1 MKNKQGFLPNLLNKY
16 GIRKLSAGTAS
27 LLIGATLVF
36 GINGQVKAAETDNTF
51 SQNEDNKT
59 NDSKSSDEELVK
71 SEDDQISNTSAD
83 TTLESEFEQN
93 NNPSSIEESTN
104 RNDEDT
110 LSQRTSTETETDT
123 HVKSADNQTTNET
136 TNKND
141 DNATTNHTENTSDE
155 STYQSDD
162 LNTTQHD
169 NSNTNQDTQSTLNP
183 TSKESS
189 NKDEAT
195 SSTPK
200 ESTNIEKTSLSN
212 DTNHQT
218 TDEVNHSD
226 SNNMTNSTPNDIENE
241 LDTTQLTSHDES
253 PSPQS
258 DNFTG
263 FTNLMATPLNLRN
276 DNSRINLL
284 AATED
289 TKPKT
294 YTKPNNSEYSYL
306 LNDLGYDATTVKEN
320 SNLRHAG
327 ISQSQDNTGSV
338 IKLNL
343 TKWLSLQSNFVNGG
357 KVNLSFA
364 QSDFYTQIESIT
376 LSGVKMDTTNNG
388 QNWSAPINGSTVNSG
403 EIGSVTNHEILI
415 TLKNSQTL
423 SSLGY
428 SNNRPVYLTHT
439 WTTNDGAIAEE
450 SIQVASITPTLDSK
464 APNTTQKS
472 GFTAGRVINKIKYDS
487 SQKSIKSVHTFKPNE
502 NFLQTDYRAVL
513 YVKEQVNKELIPYI
527 DPNSVKLYVSDPD
540 GKPISQDRYV
550 NGSIDNDGL
559 FDSSKINEI
568 SIKNNNTSDQLSN
581 ARTSLDKNVFF
592 GTLGQSRS
600 YTISYKL
607 KDGYTLESVASKV
620 SARETFDS
628 WMEVDYL
635 DSYDSG
641 APNKRLFGSYAS
653 SYIDMIDRIAP
664 VAPKANNI
672 TTEDTSIK
680 GTAEADTNINL
691 TFSDG
696 RTLNG
701 KVDTNGNFSITI
713 PSDYVLTGKETIKIT
728 SIDKGDN
735 VSPAITISVIDKT
748 PPAVKAI
755 SNKTQEVNTA
765 FNPFIIEATDNSGD
779 KVMHDVRGLPAGVTF
794 NNSSN
799 MISGTPTDVGS
810 YTVTVI
816 SRDVKGNETETS
828 FKINVVDTTKPTV
841 ESVADQT
848 QEVNTE
854 IEPIKIEATDNS
866 GQAVTNK
873 VEGLPDGVTFD
884 EATNTISGTPNEV
897 GSYTVTVTTTDES
910 GNSETTTFTIDV
922 EDTTKPTVEDIA
934 DQTQEVNTEIT
945 PITIESEDNSGRAVM
960 NKVEG
965 LPDGVTFDETTNTIS
980 GTPNEV
986 GSYDIK
992 VTTTDESGNSE
1003 TTTFTINVEDTT
1015 KPTVEDIA
1023 DQTQEVNTEITPI
1036 TIESEDNSGQA
1047 VTNKVD
1053 GLPNG
1058 VTFDEATNTIS
1069 GTPNEVGS
1077 YDIKVTTT
1085 DESGNVTETTFTI
1098 DVEDTTKPTVES
1110 VADQTQE
1117 VNTEITPITIESE
1130 DNSDQAVTNKVE
1142 GLPDGVTFDETTNTI
1157 SGTPSEVGSYTVT
1170 VTTTDESGNSET
1182 TTFTINVED
1191 TTKPTVESVADQTQ
1205 EVNTEITPI
1214 TIESEDN
1221 SGQAVTN
1228 KVEGLPDGVTFDEA
1242 TNTISGTP
1250 SEVGRYDVTVT
1261 TTDESGNSETTTFS
1275 INVEDTT
1282 KPTVESV
1289 ADQTQEVNTEI
1300 TPITIESEDNSDQAV
1315 TNKVEGLPDGVT
1327 FDETTNTISGT
1338 PSEVGSYTVTV
1349 TTTDE
1354 SGNSETTTFTI
1365 NVEDTTKPTVE
1376 SVADQTQEV
1385 NTEITP
1391 ITIESEDNSGQAV
1404 TNKVEGLPDGVT
1416 FDEATNTISGTPSEV
1431 GRYDVTVT
1439 TTDESGNSE
1448 TTTFSINVEDTTKPT
1463 VEDIADQTQE
1473 VNTEIEPIKI
1483 EATDNSGQAV
1493 TNKVEGLPAGVTFDE
1508 ATNTISGT
1516 PNEVGSYTVTVTT
1529 TDESGN
1535 SETTTFTI
1543 DVKDTTKPTV
1553 ESVANQTQEVNTE
1566 IEPIK
1571 IEARDNSGQA
1581 VTNKVDGLPNGV
1593 TFDETTNTISGTPS
1607 EVGSYD
1613 IKVTTT
1619 DESGNATETTFTIDV
1634 EDTTKPTVESVADQ
1648 KQEVNTEIEPI
1659 KIEATDNSGQ
1669 AVTNKVDGLP
1679 AGVTFDEATNTI
1691 SGTPSEVGS
1700 YTVTVTTT
1708 DESGNATETTFTI
1721 DVEDTTKPTV
1731 EDIADQTQEVNTEIT
1746 PIKIEATDNSGQGV
1760 TNKVEGLPDGVTFD
1774 EAMNTISGTPSEVSS
1789 YDITVTTTD
1798 ESGNSETTTF
1808 TIDVKDT
1815 TKPTV
1820 ESVADQKQEV
1830 NTEIEPIKIEA
1841 TDNSGQAV
1849 TNKVDGL
1856 PAGVTFDEATN
1867 TISGTPSEVGSYTVT
1882 VTTTDE
1888 SGNAT
1893 ETTFTIDVED
1903 TTKPTVE
1910 SVADQ
1915 TQEVNTEITPITI
1928 ESEDN
1933 SGQAVTNKVE
1943 GLPDGVTFDEA
1954 TNTISGTPS
1963 EVGSYDITVT
1973 TTDESGNS
1981 ETTTFTIDVED
1992 TTKPTVESVVDQTQ
2006 EVNTEITPIKIEA
2019 TDNSGQT
2026 VMNKVEGLPDGVTFD
2041 EATNT
2046 ISGTPSEVGSYTV
2059 TVTTTDESGNATEIT
2074 FTINVEDTTKPT
2086 VEDIADQTQEVNTE
2100 ITPIKIEATDNSGQ
2114 GVTNKVDGLPDGV
2127 TFDEA
2132 TNTIS
2137 GTPNEVG
2144 SYTVTVT
2151 TTDESGNA
2159 TETTFTINVE
2169 DTTKPTVESVVDQTQ
2184 EVNTEITP
2192 INIEATDNSGQAVTN
2207 KVEGLPNG
2215 VTFDETTNTI
2225 SGTPNEVGSYGIT
2238 VTTTDESG
2246 NVTET
2251 TFTIDVEDTTKPT
2264 VESVADQT
2272 QEVNTEITP
2281 ITIES
2286 EDNSGQAVT
2295 NKVEGLPDG
2304 VTFDETTNTISGT
2317 PNEVGSYGITVTTT
2331 DESGNAT
2338 EITFT
2343 INVEDTTKPTVEDIA
2358 DQTQEVNTEI
2368 TPIKIEATDNSGQGV
2383 TNKVDGL
2390 PDGVTFD
2397 EATNTISGTPNEV
2410 GSYTVTVTTTD
2421 ESGNATET
2429 TFTIN
2434 VEDTTKPTVES
2445 VVDQTQEVNTEI
2457 TPINIEAT
2465 DNSGQAVTN
2474 KVEGLPN
2481 GVTFDETTNTIS
2493 GTPNEVGSYGI
2504 TVTTTDESGNVTET
2518 TFTIDVEDI
2527 TKPTVES
2534 VADQTQEINTEIE
2547 PIKIEATDN
2556 SGQVVTNKVDGLPDG
2571 VTFDEATNTISGT
2584 PNEVGSYGITVTT
2597 TDESGNVTETTFT
2610 IDVKDTTKP
2619 TVESIANQTQEVNT
2633 EITPITIESEDNSGQ
2648 AVTNK
2653 VEGLPDGVTFDEAT
2667 NTISGTPS
2675 EVGSYTVTVTTTDE
2689 SGNATETTFTINVE
2703 DTTKPTV
2710 ESVADQTQEVN
2721 TEIEPIKIEATDNS
2735 GQMVTNKV
2743 DGLPDGLTFDEAT
2756 NTISGTPNEV
2766 GSYGITV
2773 TTTDESGNVTETTF
2787 TIDVKDTTKP
2797 TVESVADQTQEVN
2810 TEIEP
2815 IKIEAKDNS
2824 GQAVTNKVEGLPDGV
2839 TFDEATNTI
2848 SGTPNEVGSYDIKVT
2863 TTDESGNETETT
2875 FTIDVEDTTK
2885 PTVESVADQTQE
2897 VNTEI
2902 TPITIESE
2910 DNSGQAIT
2918 NKVEGLPDGV
2928 TFDEATN
2935 TISGTPN
2942 EVGRYDITVTTT
2954 DESGNETETTF
2965 TINVEDTTKPTVE
2978 SIANQTQEVNTEI
2991 TPITIESE
2999 DNSGQAVTNKVDG
3012 LPDGVTFDEATNT
3025 ISGTPSEVGSYTV
3038 TVTTT
3043 DESGNETETTFTINV
3058 EDTTKPTVESVADQ
3072 TQEVNTEIEPI
3083 KIEATDNSGQA
3094 VTNKVDGLP
3103 DGLTF
3108 DEATNT
3114 ISGTPNEVGSYGITV
3129 TTTDESGNE
3138 TETTFTIDVKDTTKP
3153 TVESVADQTQEVNTE
3168 IEPIKIEAKD
3178 NSGQA
3183 VTNKVEG
3190 LPDGVTF
3197 DEATN
3202 TISGTPSEVGSYTV
3216 TVTTT
3221 DESGNSETTT
3231 FTIEV
3236 KDTTKPTVED
3246 IADQTQEVNTEI
3258 EPIKIEA
3265 KDNSGQAVTNKV
3277 DGLPAGVTFDE
3288 ATNTISGTPTEVGK
3302 YLITITTIDKD
3313 GNTATTTLTIN
3324 IIDTTAPEQ
3333 PTINKVT
3340 ENSTEVSGR
3349 GEPGTI
3355 VEVTFPDGNKVEG
3368 KVDSDGNYHIQVPSE
3383 TTLKG
3388 GQPLQVIAIDK
3399 AGNKSESTTTTV
3411 IDTTAPEQPTI
3422 NKVTENST
3430 EVSGRGEP
3438 GTIVEVTF
3446 PDGNKVEGKVDS
3458 DGNYHIQVPSETT
3471 LKGGQPLQV
3480 IAIDKAGNKS
3490 ESTTTTVIDTTAPE
3504 QPTINKVTENSTEVS
3519 GRGEPGTIVEVTFP
3533 DGNKVE
3539 GKVDSDGN
3547 YHIQIPSDEKF
3558 KVGQQ
3563 LIVKV
3568 VDEEG
3573 NVSEPSIATV
3583 HEEDKNSEKPGTV
3596 TDTVTKN
3603 NSKSLKH
3610 KASEQQSYHNKSE
3623 KIMSVNKPTKIVEKD
3638 MSTYDYSRYSKDI
3651 SNKNNKSATFEQQNV
3666 SDINNNQYS
3675 RNKVNQ
3681 PVKKSR
3687 TNEINKD
3694 LPQTGEENLNKSTLF
3709 GTLVASL
3716 GALLLFFKRRKKD
3729 EDGKE

>member
-36 GINGQVKAAETDNTF
+36 GINGQVKAAETDNIV
-51 SQNEDNKT
+51 SQNGDNKT
-59 NDSKSSDEELVK
+59 NDSESSDKELVK
-71 SEDDQISNTSAD
+71 SKDDKTSSTSTD
-83 TTLESEFEQN
+83 TNLESEFDQN
-93 NNPSSIEESTN
+93 NKPSSIEESTN

-110 LSQRTSTETETDT
+110 LNQRTSTETEKDT
-123 HVKSADNQTTNET
+123 HVKSADTQTTNET

-141 DNATTNHTENTSDE
+141 DNATTNHTESISDE

-162 LNTTQHD
+162 SKTTQHD

-195 SSTPK
+195 SPTPK
-200 ESTNIEKTSLSN
+200 ESTSIEKTNLLN
-212 DTNHQT
+212 DANHQT

-226 SNNMTNSTPNDIENE
+226 SDNMTNSTPNDTENE

-276 DNSRINLL
+276 DNPRINLL

-294 YTKPNNSEYSYL
+294 YIKPNNSEYSYL

-320 SNLRHAG
+320 SDLRHAG

-343 TKWLSLQSNFVNGG
+343 TKWLSLQSDFVNGG

-376 LSGVKMDTTNNG
+376 LRGVKMDTTNNG

-403 EIGSVTNHEILI
+403 LIGSVTNHEILI

-428 SNNRPVYLTHT
+428 SNNKPVYLTHT

-464 APNTTQKS
+464 APNTTQES

-513 YVKEQVNKELIPYI
+513 YIKEQVNKELIPYI

-540 GKPISQDRYV
+540 GNPISQDRYV

-568 SIKNNNTSDQLSN
+568 SIKNNNTSGQLNN
-581 ARTSLDKNVFF
+581 ARTSLDRNVFF
-592 GTLGQSRS
+592 GPLGQSRS

-607 KDGYTLESVASKV
+607 KDGYTLESIASKV

-641 APNKRLFGSYAS
+641 TPNKRLLGSYAS
-653 SYIDMIDRIAP
+653 SYIDMIDRIPP
-664 VAPKANNI
+664 VAPKANSI

-680 GTAEADTNINL
+680 GTAEVDTNINL
-691 TFSDG
+691 TFNDG

-701 KVDTNGNFSITI
+701 KVDSNGNFSIAI

-755 SNKTQEVNTA
+755 SNKTQKVNTEIE
-765 FNPFIIEATDNSGD
+765 PIKIEATDNSGQAVTN
-779 KVMHDVRGLPAGVTF
+779 KVEGLPAGMTF
-794 NNSSN
+794 DEATNT
-799 MISGTPTDVGS
+799 ISGTPSEVGS
-810 YTVTVI
+810 YDITVTTTDENGNSETTTFTI
-816 SRDVKGNETETS
+816 DVE
-828 FKINVVDTTKPTV
+828 DTTKPTV

-866 GQAVTNK
+866 GRAVTNK
-873 VEGLPDGVTFD
+873 VDGLPDGVTFD
-884 EATNTISGTPNEV
+884 EATNTISGTPSEV
-897 GSYTVTVTTTDES
+897 GSYDITVTTTDES
-910 GNSETTTFTIDV
+910 GNVTETIFTIDV
-922 EDTTKPTVEDIA
+922 EDTTKPTVESIA
-934 DQTQEVNTEIT
+934 GQTQEVNTEIE
-945 PITIESEDNSGRAVM
+945 PIKIEA
-960 NKVEG
+960 K
-965 LPDGVTFDETTNTIS
+965 
-980 GTPNEV
+980 
-986 GSYDIK
+986 
-992 VTTTDESGNSE
+992 
-1003 TTTFTINVEDTT
+1003 
-1015 KPTVEDIA
+1015 
-1023 DQTQEVNTEITPI
+1023 
-1036 TIESEDNSGQA
+1036 DNSGQT

-1053 GLPNG
+1053 GLPDG

-1069 GTPNEVGS
+1069 GTPSEVGS
-1077 YDIKVTTT
+1077 YTVTVTTM
-1085 DESGNVTETTFTI
+1085 DESGNATETTFTI

-1130 DNSDQAVTNKVE
+1130 DNSDQAVTNKVD
-1142 GLPDGVTFDETTNTI
+1142 GLPD
-1157 SGTPSEVGSYTVT
+1157 
-1170 VTTTDESGNSET
+1170 
-1182 TTFTINVED
+1182 
-1191 TTKPTVESVADQTQ
+1191 
-1205 EVNTEITPI
+1205 
-1214 TIESEDN
+1214 
-1221 SGQAVTN
+1221 
-1228 KVEGLPDGVTFDEA
+1228 
-1242 TNTISGTP
+1242 
-1250 SEVGRYDVTVT
+1250 
-1261 TTDESGNSETTTFS
+1261 
-1275 INVEDTT
+1275 
-1282 KPTVESV
+1282 
-1289 ADQTQEVNTEI
+1289 
-1300 TPITIESEDNSDQAV
+1300 
-1315 TNKVEGLPDGVT
+1315 
-1327 FDETTNTISGT
+1327 
-1338 PSEVGSYTVTV
+1338 
-1349 TTTDE
+1349 
-1354 SGNSETTTFTI
+1354 
-1365 NVEDTTKPTVE
+1365 
-1376 SVADQTQEV
+1376 
-1385 NTEITP
+1385 
-1391 ITIESEDNSGQAV
+1391 
-1404 TNKVEGLPDGVT
+1404 
-1416 FDEATNTISGTPSEV
+1416 
-1431 GRYDVTVT
+1431 
-1439 TTDESGNSE
+1439 
-1448 TTTFSINVEDTTKPT
+1448 
-1463 VEDIADQTQE
+1463 
-1473 VNTEIEPIKI
+1473 
-1483 EATDNSGQAV
+1483 
-1493 TNKVEGLPAGVTFDE
+1493 
-1508 ATNTISGT
+1508 
-1516 PNEVGSYTVTVTT
+1516 
-1529 TDESGN
+1529 
-1535 SETTTFTI
+1535 
-1543 DVKDTTKPTV
+1543 
-1553 ESVANQTQEVNTE
+1553 
-1566 IEPIK
+1566 
-1571 IEARDNSGQA
+1571 
-1581 VTNKVDGLPNGV
+1581 
-1593 TFDETTNTISGTPS
+1593 
-1607 EVGSYD
+1607 
-1613 IKVTTT
+1613 
-1619 DESGNATETTFTIDV
+1619 
-1634 EDTTKPTVESVADQ
+1634 
-1648 KQEVNTEIEPI
+1648 
-1659 KIEATDNSGQ
+1659 
-1669 AVTNKVDGLP
+1669 
-1679 AGVTFDEATNTI
+1679 GVTFDEATNTI

-1731 EDIADQTQEVNTEIT
+1731 KSVSDQTQEVNTEIT
-1746 PIKIEATDNSGQGV
+1746 PIKIEATDNSGQTV
-1760 TNKVEGLPDGVTFD
+1760 TNKVDGLPDGITFD
-1774 EAMNTISGTPSEVSS
+1774 EATNTISGTPSEVGS

-1798 ESGNSETTTF
+1798 ESGNATETTF
-1808 TIDVKDT
+1808 TINVEDT

-1820 ESVADQKQEV
+1820 EDIADQTQEV

-1841 TDNSGQAV
+1841 TDNGGQAV

-1856 PAGVTFDEATN
+1856 PDGVTFDEATN
-1867 TISGTPSEVGSYTVT
+1867 TISGTPSEVGSYDII

-1888 SGNAT
+1888 NGNSET
-1893 ETTFTIDVED
+1893 TTFTIDVED

-1910 SVADQ
+1910 DIADQ
-1915 TQEVNTEITPITI
+1915 TQEINTEIEPIKI
-1928 ESEDN
+1928 EARDN
-1933 SGQAVTNKVE
+1933 SGQAVTNKVD

-1973 TTDESGNS
+1973 TTDESGNAT
-1981 ETTTFTIDVED
+1981 ETTFTIDVED
-1992 TTKPTVESVVDQTQ
+1992 TTKPTVEDITDQTQ

-2019 TDNSGQT
+2019 RDNSGQT
-2026 VMNKVEGLPDGVTFD
+2026 VTNKVDGLPDGVTFD

-2059 TVTTTDESGNATEIT
+2059 TVTTTDESSNATETT
-2074 FTINVEDTTKPT
+2074 FTIDVEDTTKPT

-2114 GVTNKVDGLPDGV
+2114 AVTNKVDGLPDGV

-2137 GTPNEVG
+2137 GTPSEVG
-2144 SYTVTVT
+2144 SY
-2151 TTDESGNA
+2151 D
-2159 TETTFTINVE
+2159 
-2169 DTTKPTVESVVDQTQ
+2169 
-2184 EVNTEITP
+2184 
-2192 INIEATDNSGQAVTN
+2192 
-2207 KVEGLPNG
+2207 
-2215 VTFDETTNTI
+2215 
-2225 SGTPNEVGSYGIT
+2225 IT
-2238 VTTTDESG
+2238 VTTTDENG
-2246 NVTET
+2246 NSETT

-2264 VESVADQT
+2264 VE
-2272 QEVNTEITP
+2272 
-2281 ITIES
+2281 
-2286 EDNSGQAVT
+2286 
-2295 NKVEGLPDG
+2295 
-2304 VTFDETTNTISGT
+2304 
-2317 PNEVGSYGITVTTT
+2317 
-2331 DESGNAT
+2331 
-2338 EITFT
+2338 
-2343 INVEDTTKPTVEDIA
+2343 
-2358 DQTQEVNTEI
+2358 
-2368 TPIKIEATDNSGQGV
+2368 
-2383 TNKVDGL
+2383 
-2390 PDGVTFD
+2390 
-2397 EATNTISGTPNEV
+2397 
-2410 GSYTVTVTTTD
+2410 
-2421 ESGNATET
+2421 
-2429 TFTIN
+2429 
-2434 VEDTTKPTVES
+2434 
-2445 VVDQTQEVNTEI
+2445 
-2457 TPINIEAT
+2457 
-2465 DNSGQAVTN
+2465 
-2474 KVEGLPN
+2474 
-2481 GVTFDETTNTIS
+2481 
-2493 GTPNEVGSYGI
+2493 
-2504 TVTTTDESGNVTET
+2504 
-2518 TFTIDVEDI
+2518 DI
-2527 TKPTVES
+2527 T
-2534 VADQTQEINTEIE
+2534 DQTQEINTEMT
-2547 PIKIEATDN
+2547 PIKIEAT
-2556 SGQVVTNKVDGLPDG
+2556 
-2571 VTFDEATNTISGT
+2571 
-2584 PNEVGSYGITVTT
+2584 
-2597 TDESGNVTETTFT
+2597 
-2610 IDVKDTTKP
+2610 
-2619 TVESIANQTQEVNT
+2619 
-2633 EITPITIESEDNSGQ
+2633 DNSGQ

-2689 SGNATETTFTINVE
+2689 SGNATETTFTIDVE

-2710 ESVADQTQEVN
+2710 EDIANQTQEVN

-2735 GQMVTNKV
+2735 GQAVTNKV
-2743 DGLPDGLTFDEAT
+2743 D
-2756 NTISGTPNEV
+2756 
-2766 GSYGITV
+2766 
-2773 TTTDESGNVTETTF
+2773 
-2787 TIDVKDTTKP
+2787 
-2797 TVESVADQTQEVN
+2797 
-2810 TEIEP
+2810 
-2815 IKIEAKDNS
+2815 
-2824 GQAVTNKVEGLPDGV
+2824 GLPDGV

-2848 SGTPNEVGSYDIKVT
+2848 SGTPSEVGSYDITVT
-2863 TTDESGNETETT
+2863 TTDKNGNSETTT

-2910 DNSGQAIT
+2910 DNSGQTVT
-2918 NKVEGLPDGV
+2918 NKVDGLPDGV

-2935 TISGTPN
+2935 TISGTPSK
-2942 EVGRYDITVTTT
+2942 VGSYDITVTTT
-2954 DESGNETETTF
+2954 DENGNSETTTF
-2965 TINVEDTTKPTVE
+2965 TIDVEDTTKPTVE
-2978 SIANQTQEVNTEI
+2978 SVADQTQEVNTEI
-2991 TPITIESE
+2991 NPIKIEAT
-2999 DNSGQAVTNKVDG
+2999 DNSGQAVTNKVEG
-3012 LPDGVTFDEATNT
+3012 LPAGITFDEATNT

-3043 DESGNETETTFTINV
+3043 DENGNATETTFTIDV
-3058 EDTTKPTVESVADQ
+3058 EDTTKPTVEDITDQ
-3072 TQEVNTEIEPI
+3072 TQEINTEINPI
-3083 KIEATDNSGQA
+3083 KIETTDNSGQ
-3094 VTNKVDGLP
+3094 T
-3103 DGLTF
+3103 
-3108 DEATNT
+3108 
-3114 ISGTPNEVGSYGITV
+3114 
-3129 TTTDESGNE
+3129 
-3138 TETTFTIDVKDTTKP
+3138 
-3153 TVESVADQTQEVNTE
+3153 
-3168 IEPIKIEAKD
+3168 
-3178 NSGQA
+3178 

-3221 DESGNSETTT
+3221 DENGNATETT
-3231 FTIEV
+3231 FTIDVE
-3236 KDTTKPTVED
+3236 DTTKPTVED
-3246 IADQTQEVNTEI
+3246 ITDQTQEINTEMT
-3258 EPIKIEA
+3258 PIKIEA
-3265 KDNSGQAVTNKV
+3265 TDNSGQAVTNKV
-3277 DGLPAGVTFDE
+3277 EGLPDGVTFDE
-3288 ATNTISGTPTEVGK
+3288 ATNTISGTPSEVGK

-3324 IIDTTAPEQ
+3324 VIDTTTPEQ

-3340 ENSTEVSGR
+3340 ENSTEVNGR
-3349 GEPGTI
+3349 GEPGTV

-3368 KVDSDGNYHIQVPSE
+3368 KVDSDGNYHIQIPSE

-3399 AGNKSESTTTTV
+3399 AGNKSEATTTNV

-3438 GTIVEVTF
+3438 GTV
-3446 PDGNKVEGKVDS
+3446 
-3458 DGNYHIQVPSETT
+3458 
-3471 LKGGQPLQV
+3471 
-3480 IAIDKAGNKS
+3480 
-3490 ESTTTTVIDTTAPE
+3490 
-3504 QPTINKVTENSTEVS
+3504 
-3519 GRGEPGTIVEVTFP
+3519 VEVTFP

-3547 YHIQIPSDEKF
+3547 YHIQIPSDERF

-3573 NVSEPSIATV
+3573 NVSEPSITMV
-3583 HEEDKNSEKPGTV
+3583 QKEDKNSEKLSTV
-3596 TDTVTKN
+3596 TGTVTKN

-3623 KIMSVNKPTKIVEKD
+3623 KIKNVNKPTKIVEKD

-3687 TNEINKD
+3687 KNEINKD
-3694 LPQTGEENLNKSTLF
+3694 LPQTGEENFNKSTLF

-3729 EDGKE
+3729 ENDEKE

>member
-141 DNATTNHTENTSDE
+141 DNATTNHTESTSDE

-320 SNLRHAG
+320 SDLRHAG
-327 ISQSQDNTGSV
+327 ISQLQDNTGSV

-343 TKWLSLQSNFVNGG
+343 TKWLSLQSDFVNGG

-403 EIGSVTNHEILI
+403 LIGSVTNHEILI

-428 SNNRPVYLTHT
+428 SNNKPVYLTHT

-464 APNTTQKS
+464 APNTTQTS

-487 SQKSIKSVHTFKPNE
+487 PQKSIKSVHTFKPNE

-513 YVKEQVNKELIPYI
+513 YIKEQVNKELIPYI

-540 GKPISQDRYV
+540 GNPISQDRYV

-568 SIKNNNTSDQLSN
+568 SIKNNNTSGQLSN
-581 ARTSLDKNVFF
+581 ARTNLDKNVFF
-592 GTLGQSRS
+592 GPLGQSRS

-607 KDGYTLESVASKV
+607 KDGYTLESIASKV

-641 APNKRLFGSYAS
+641 APNKRLLGSYAS
-653 SYIDMIDRIAP
+653 SYIDMIDRIPP

-799 MISGTPTDVGS
+799 MISGTPTNVGT

-816 SRDVKGNETETS
+816 SRDVKGNETKTS

-854 IEPIKIEATDNS
+854 IT
-866 GQAVTNK
+866 
-873 VEGLPDGVTFD
+873 
-884 EATNTISGTPNEV
+884 
-897 GSYTVTVTTTDES
+897 
-910 GNSETTTFTIDV
+910 
-922 EDTTKPTVEDIA
+922 
-934 DQTQEVNTEIT
+934 
-945 PITIESEDNSGRAVM
+945 
-960 NKVEG
+960 
-965 LPDGVTFDETTNTIS
+965 
-980 GTPNEV
+980 
-986 GSYDIK
+986 
-992 VTTTDESGNSE
+992 
-1003 TTTFTINVEDTT
+1003 
-1015 KPTVEDIA
+1015 
-1023 DQTQEVNTEITPI
+1023 
-1036 TIESEDNSGQA
+1036 
-1047 VTNKVD
+1047 
-1053 GLPNG
+1053 
-1058 VTFDEATNTIS
+1058 
-1069 GTPNEVGS
+1069 
-1077 YDIKVTTT
+1077 
-1085 DESGNVTETTFTI
+1085 
-1098 DVEDTTKPTVES
+1098 
-1110 VADQTQE
+1110 
-1117 VNTEITPITIESE
+1117 
-1130 DNSDQAVTNKVE
+1130 
-1142 GLPDGVTFDETTNTI
+1142 
-1157 SGTPSEVGSYTVT
+1157 
-1170 VTTTDESGNSET
+1170 
-1182 TTFTINVED
+1182 
-1191 TTKPTVESVADQTQ
+1191 
-1205 EVNTEITPI
+1205 
-1214 TIESEDN
+1214 
-1221 SGQAVTN
+1221 
-1228 KVEGLPDGVTFDEA
+1228 
-1242 TNTISGTP
+1242 
-1250 SEVGRYDVTVT
+1250 
-1261 TTDESGNSETTTFS
+1261 
-1275 INVEDTT
+1275 
-1282 KPTVESV
+1282 
-1289 ADQTQEVNTEI
+1289 
-1300 TPITIESEDNSDQAV
+1300 
-1315 TNKVEGLPDGVT
+1315 
-1327 FDETTNTISGT
+1327 
-1338 PSEVGSYTVTV
+1338 
-1349 TTTDE
+1349 
-1354 SGNSETTTFTI
+1354 
-1365 NVEDTTKPTVE
+1365 
-1376 SVADQTQEV
+1376 
-1385 NTEITP
+1385 
-1391 ITIESEDNSGQAV
+1391 
-1404 TNKVEGLPDGVT
+1404 
-1416 FDEATNTISGTPSEV
+1416 
-1431 GRYDVTVT
+1431 
-1439 TTDESGNSE
+1439 
-1448 TTTFSINVEDTTKPT
+1448 
-1463 VEDIADQTQE
+1463 
-1473 VNTEIEPIKI
+1473 
-1483 EATDNSGQAV
+1483 
-1493 TNKVEGLPAGVTFDE
+1493 
-1508 ATNTISGT
+1508 
-1516 PNEVGSYTVTVTT
+1516 
-1529 TDESGN
+1529 
-1535 SETTTFTI
+1535 
-1543 DVKDTTKPTV
+1543 
-1553 ESVANQTQEVNTE
+1553 
-1566 IEPIK
+1566 
-1571 IEARDNSGQA
+1571 
-1581 VTNKVDGLPNGV
+1581 
-1593 TFDETTNTISGTPS
+1593 
-1607 EVGSYD
+1607 
-1613 IKVTTT
+1613 
-1619 DESGNATETTFTIDV
+1619 
-1634 EDTTKPTVESVADQ
+1634 
-1648 KQEVNTEIEPI
+1648 PI

-1679 AGVTFDEATNTI
+1679 A
-1691 SGTPSEVGS
+1691 
-1700 YTVTVTTT
+1700 
-1708 DESGNATETTFTI
+1708 
-1721 DVEDTTKPTV
+1721 
-1731 EDIADQTQEVNTEIT
+1731 
-1746 PIKIEATDNSGQGV
+1746 
-1760 TNKVEGLPDGVTFD
+1760 
-1774 EAMNTISGTPSEVSS
+1774 
-1789 YDITVTTTD
+1789 
-1798 ESGNSETTTF
+1798 
-1808 TIDVKDT
+1808 
-1815 TKPTV
+1815 
-1820 ESVADQKQEV
+1820 
-1830 NTEIEPIKIEA
+1830 
-1841 TDNSGQAV
+1841 
-1849 TNKVDGL
+1849 
-1856 PAGVTFDEATN
+1856 
-1867 TISGTPSEVGSYTVT
+1867 
-1882 VTTTDE
+1882 
-1888 SGNAT
+1888 
-1893 ETTFTIDVED
+1893 
-1903 TTKPTVE
+1903 
-1910 SVADQ
+1910 
-1915 TQEVNTEITPITI
+1915 
-1928 ESEDN
+1928 
-1933 SGQAVTNKVE
+1933 
-1943 GLPDGVTFDEA
+1943 
-1954 TNTISGTPS
+1954 
-1963 EVGSYDITVT
+1963 
-1973 TTDESGNS
+1973 
-1981 ETTTFTIDVED
+1981 
-1992 TTKPTVESVVDQTQ
+1992 
-2006 EVNTEITPIKIEA
+2006 
-2019 TDNSGQT
+2019 
-2026 VMNKVEGLPDGVTFD
+2026 
-2041 EATNT
+2041 
-2046 ISGTPSEVGSYTV
+2046 
-2059 TVTTTDESGNATEIT
+2059 
-2074 FTINVEDTTKPT
+2074 
-2086 VEDIADQTQEVNTE
+2086 
-2100 ITPIKIEATDNSGQ
+2100 
-2114 GVTNKVDGLPDGV
+2114 
-2127 TFDEA
+2127 
-2132 TNTIS
+2132 
-2137 GTPNEVG
+2137 
-2144 SYTVTVT
+2144 
-2151 TTDESGNA
+2151 
-2159 TETTFTINVE
+2159 
-2169 DTTKPTVESVVDQTQ
+2169 
-2184 EVNTEITP
+2184 
-2192 INIEATDNSGQAVTN
+2192 
-2207 KVEGLPNG
+2207 
-2215 VTFDETTNTI
+2215 
-2225 SGTPNEVGSYGIT
+2225 
-2238 VTTTDESG
+2238 
-2246 NVTET
+2246 
-2251 TFTIDVEDTTKPT
+2251 
-2264 VESVADQT
+2264 
-2272 QEVNTEITP
+2272 
-2281 ITIES
+2281 
-2286 EDNSGQAVT
+2286 
-2295 NKVEGLPDG
+2295 
-2304 VTFDETTNTISGT
+2304 
-2317 PNEVGSYGITVTTT
+2317 
-2331 DESGNAT
+2331 
-2338 EITFT
+2338 
-2343 INVEDTTKPTVEDIA
+2343 
-2358 DQTQEVNTEI
+2358 
-2368 TPIKIEATDNSGQGV
+2368 
-2383 TNKVDGL
+2383 
-2390 PDGVTFD
+2390 
-2397 EATNTISGTPNEV
+2397 
-2410 GSYTVTVTTTD
+2410 
-2421 ESGNATET
+2421 
-2429 TFTIN
+2429 
-2434 VEDTTKPTVES
+2434 
-2445 VVDQTQEVNTEI
+2445 
-2457 TPINIEAT
+2457 
-2465 DNSGQAVTN
+2465 
-2474 KVEGLPN
+2474 
-2481 GVTFDETTNTIS
+2481 
-2493 GTPNEVGSYGI
+2493 
-2504 TVTTTDESGNVTET
+2504 
-2518 TFTIDVEDI
+2518 
-2527 TKPTVES
+2527 
-2534 VADQTQEINTEIE
+2534 
-2547 PIKIEATDN
+2547 
-2556 SGQVVTNKVDGLPDG
+2556 
-2571 VTFDEATNTISGT
+2571 
-2584 PNEVGSYGITVTT
+2584 
-2597 TDESGNVTETTFT
+2597 
-2610 IDVKDTTKP
+2610 
-2619 TVESIANQTQEVNT
+2619 
-2633 EITPITIESEDNSGQ
+2633 
-2648 AVTNK
+2648 
-2653 VEGLPDGVTFDEAT
+2653 GVTFDEAT

-2721 TEIEPIKIEATDNS
+2721 TEITPIKIEARDNSGQAVTNKVEGLPDGVTFDETTNTISGTPSEVGSYTVTVTTTDESGNSETTTFTIDVKDTTKPTVEDIVDQTQEVNTEITPITIESEDNSGQAVTNKVEGLPDGVTFDETTNTISGTPSEVGSYTVTVTTTDESGNSETTTFTIDVEDTTKPTVESVADQKQEVNTEIEPIKIEATDNS
-2735 GQMVTNKV
+2735 GQGVTNKVDGLPAGVTFDEATNTISGTPSEVGSYDIKVTTTDESGNSETTTFTIDVEDTTKPTVEDIADQTQEVNTEITPIKIEATDNSGQTVTNKV
-2743 DGLPDGLTFDEAT
+2743 DGLPDGVTFDEATNTISGTPSEVGSYTVTVTTTDESGNSETTTFTIDVKDTTKPTVESVADQTQEVNTEITPINIEATDNSGQAVTNKVDGLPDGVTFDEATNTISGTPSEVGSYTVTVTTTDESGNSETTTFTIDVKDTTKPTVESIADQTQEVNTEITPITIESEDNSGQAVTNKVDGLPAGVTFDEATNTISGTPNEVGSYTVTVTTIDESGNATETTFTINVEDTTKPTVEDIADQTQEVNTEITPITIESEDNSGQAVTNKVDGLPAGVTFDEATNTISGTPSEVGSYDVTVTTTDESGNSETTIFTIDVKDTTKPTVESVADQTQEVNTEIEPIKIEARDNSGQAVTNKVDGLPAGVTFDEATNTISGTPNEVGSYDIKVTTTDESGNSETTIFTIDVKDTTKPMVESVADQTQEVNTEIESIKIEARDNSGQAVTNKVDGLPAGVTFDEATNTISGTPNEVGSYDIKVTTTDESGNATETMFTINVEDTTKPTVEDIADQTQEVNTEIDPIKIEATDNSGQAITNKVDGLPDGVTFDEATNTISGTPNEVGRYDIKVTTTDESGNATETTFTINVEDTTKPTVESIADQKQEVNTEIEPIKIEARDNSGQAVTNKVDGLPAGVTFDEATNTISGTPNEVGSYTVTVTTTDESGNATETTFTINVEDTTKPTVESVADQTQEVNTEIEPIKIEATDNSGQAVTNKVDGLPDGVTFDEAT

-2848 SGTPNEVGSYDIKVT
+2848 SGTPSEVGSYTVTVT
-2863 TTDESGNETETT
+2863 TTDESGNATETTFTINVEDTTKPTVEDIVDQKQEVNPEIDPIKIEAKDNSGQAVMNKVEGLPNGVTFDETTNTISGTPSEVGSYDITVTTTDESGNSETTTFTIYVEDTTKPTVEDIVDQKQEVNSEIDPIKIEAKDNSGQAVMNKVEGLPNGVTFDETTNTISGTPSEVGSYDITVTTTDESGNSETTTFTIDVEDTTKPTVESVADQKQEVNTEIEPIKIEATDNSGQAVTNKVEGLPDGVTFDETTNTISGTPSETGSYTVTVTTTDESGNATETT

-2902 TPITIESE
+2902 TPITIES
-2910 DNSGQAIT
+2910 G
-2918 NKVEGLPDGV
+2918 
-2928 TFDEATN
+2928 
-2935 TISGTPN
+2935 
-2942 EVGRYDITVTTT
+2942 
-2954 DESGNETETTF
+2954 
-2965 TINVEDTTKPTVE
+2965 
-2978 SIANQTQEVNTEI
+2978 
-2991 TPITIESE
+2991 
-2999 DNSGQAVTNKVDG
+2999 
-3012 LPDGVTFDEATNT
+3012 
-3025 ISGTPSEVGSYTV
+3025 
-3038 TVTTT
+3038 
-3043 DESGNETETTFTINV
+3043 
-3058 EDTTKPTVESVADQ
+3058 
-3072 TQEVNTEIEPI
+3072 
-3083 KIEATDNSGQA
+3083 
-3094 VTNKVDGLP
+3094 
-3103 DGLTF
+3103 
-3108 DEATNT
+3108 
-3114 ISGTPNEVGSYGITV
+3114 
-3129 TTTDESGNE
+3129 
-3138 TETTFTIDVKDTTKP
+3138 
-3153 TVESVADQTQEVNTE
+3153 
-3168 IEPIKIEAKD
+3168 D

-3277 DGLPAGVTFDE
+3277 EGLPAGVTFDE

-3399 AGNKSESTTTTV
+3399 AGNKSETTTTTVIDTTAPEQPTINKVTENSTEVSGRGEPGTIVEVTFPDGNKVEGKVDSDGNYHIQVPSETTLKGGQPLQVIAIDKAGNKSETTTTTV

>member
-141 DNATTNHTENTSDE
+141 DNATTNHTESTSDE

-607 KDGYTLESVASKV
+607 KDGYTLESIASKV

-799 MISGTPTDVGS
+799 MISGTPTDVGL

-866 GQAVTNK
+866 GQTVMNK

-884 EATNTISGTPNEV
+884 EATNTISGTPSEV

-910 GNSETTTFTIDV
+910 GNATETTFTINVEDTTKPTVESVADQTQEVNTEITPIKIEARDNSGQAVTNKVDGLPNGVTFDEATNTISGTPSEVGSYTVTVTTIDESGNATETTFTINV

-945 PITIESEDNSGRAVM
+945 PITIESEDNSGQVVTNKVEGLPDGVTFDEATNTISGTPSEVGRYDITVTTTDESGNATETTFTIDVEDTTKPTVESVADQTQEVNTEIEPIKIEATDNSGQAVTNKVDGLPAGVTFDETTNTISGTPSEVGSYDITVTTTDESGNSETTTFTIDVKDTTKPTVESVADQTQEVNTEIEPIKIESEDNSGRAVM

-965 LPDGVTFDETTNTIS
+965 LPDGVTFDEATNTIS
-980 GTPNEV
+980 GTPSEV

-992 VTTTDESGNSE
+992 VTTTDESGNVTE
-1003 TTTFTINVEDTT
+1003 TTFTIDVEDTTKPTVEDIADQTQEVNTEITPIKIEARDNSGQAVTNKVDGLPAGVTFDEATNTISGTPSEVGSYDVTVTTTDESGNATEITFTINVEDTT

-1047 VTNKVD
+1047 VTNKV
-1053 GLPNG
+1053 
-1058 VTFDEATNTIS
+1058 
-1069 GTPNEVGS
+1069 
-1077 YDIKVTTT
+1077 
-1085 DESGNVTETTFTI
+1085 
-1098 DVEDTTKPTVES
+1098 
-1110 VADQTQE
+1110 
-1117 VNTEITPITIESE
+1117 
-1130 DNSDQAVTNKVE
+1130 E

-1157 SGTPSEVGSYTVT
+1157 SGTPNEVGSYTVTVTTTDESGNATETTFTIDVEDTTKPTVESIADQTQEINTEIEPIKIEATDNSGQAVTNKVDGLPAGVTFDETTNTISGTPSKVGSYDIT

-1205 EVNTEITPI
+1205 EVNTEIEPI
-1214 TIESEDN
+1214 KIEAKDN

-1228 KVEGLPDGVTFDEA
+1228 KVDGLPAGVTYDE
-1242 TNTISGTP
+1242 
-1250 SEVGRYDVTVT
+1250 V
-1261 TTDESGNSETTTFS
+1261 
-1275 INVEDTT
+1275 
-1282 KPTVESV
+1282 
-1289 ADQTQEVNTEI
+1289 
-1300 TPITIESEDNSDQAV
+1300 
-1315 TNKVEGLPDGVT
+1315 
-1327 FDETTNTISGT
+1327 TNTISGT

-1354 SGNSETTTFTI
+1354 SGNATETTFTI
-1365 NVEDTTKPTVE
+1365 
-1376 SVADQTQEV
+1376 
-1385 NTEITP
+1385 
-1391 ITIESEDNSGQAV
+1391 
-1404 TNKVEGLPDGVT
+1404 
-1416 FDEATNTISGTPSEV
+1416 
-1431 GRYDVTVT
+1431 DVK
-1439 TTDESGNSE
+1439 
-1448 TTTFSINVEDTTKPT
+1448 DTTKPT
-1463 VEDIADQTQE
+1463 VEDIADQKQE

-1493 TNKVEGLPAGVTFDE
+1493 TNKVEGLPDGVTFDE
-1508 ATNTISGT
+1508 TTNTISGT
-1516 PNEVGSYTVTVTT
+1516 PSETGSYTVTVTT

-1543 DVKDTTKPTV
+1543 DVEDTTKPTV
-1553 ESVANQTQEVNTE
+1553 ESVADQTQEVNTE
-1566 IEPIK
+1566 ITPIK
-1571 IEARDNSGQA
+1571 IEARDNSGQT

-1619 DESGNATETTFTIDV
+1619 DESGNETETTFTIDV
-1634 EDTTKPTVESVADQ
+1634 EDTTKPTV
-1648 KQEVNTEIEPI
+1648 K
-1659 KIEATDNSGQ
+1659 
-1669 AVTNKVDGLP
+1669 
-1679 AGVTFDEATNTI
+1679 
-1691 SGTPSEVGS
+1691 
-1700 YTVTVTTT
+1700 
-1708 DESGNATETTFTI
+1708 
-1721 DVEDTTKPTV
+1721 
-1731 EDIADQTQEVNTEIT
+1731 DIADQT
-1746 PIKIEATDNSGQGV
+1746 
-1760 TNKVEGLPDGVTFD
+1760 
-1774 EAMNTISGTPSEVSS
+1774 
-1789 YDITVTTTD
+1789 
-1798 ESGNSETTTF
+1798 
-1808 TIDVKDT
+1808 
-1815 TKPTV
+1815 
-1820 ESVADQKQEV
+1820 QEV

-1933 SGQAVTNKVE
+1933 SGQAVTNKVD

-1954 TNTISGTPS
+1954 ANTISGTPS
-1963 EVGSYDITVT
+1963 EVGSYDIKVT
-1973 TTDESGNS
+1973 TTDESGNAT
-1981 ETTTFTIDVED
+1981 ETTFTIDVED
-1992 TTKPTVESVVDQTQ
+1992 TSKPTVESVANQTQ

-2026 VMNKVEGLPDGVTFD
+2026 VTNKVEGLPDGVTFD
-2041 EATNT
+2041 ETTNT

-2059 TVTTTDESGNATEIT
+2059 TVTTTDESGNSETTT
-2074 FTINVEDTTKPT
+2074 FTIDVKDTTKPT
-2086 VEDIADQTQEVNTE
+2086 VEDIV
-2100 ITPIKIEATDNSGQ
+2100 
-2114 GVTNKVDGLPDGV
+2114 
-2127 TFDEA
+2127 
-2132 TNTIS
+2132 
-2137 GTPNEVG
+2137 
-2144 SYTVTVT
+2144 
-2151 TTDESGNA
+2151 
-2159 TETTFTINVE
+2159 
-2169 DTTKPTVESVVDQTQ
+2169 
-2184 EVNTEITP
+2184 
-2192 INIEATDNSGQAVTN
+2192 
-2207 KVEGLPNG
+2207 
-2215 VTFDETTNTI
+2215 
-2225 SGTPNEVGSYGIT
+2225 
-2238 VTTTDESG
+2238 
-2246 NVTET
+2246 
-2251 TFTIDVEDTTKPT
+2251 
-2264 VESVADQT
+2264 DQT

-2317 PNEVGSYGITVTTT
+2317 PSEVGSYTVTVTTT
-2331 DESGNAT
+2331 DESGNSET
-2338 EITFT
+2338 TTFT
-2343 INVEDTTKPTVEDIA
+2343 IDVEDTTKPTVESVADQKQEVNTEIEPIKIEATDNSGQGVTNKVDGLPAGVTFDEATNTISGTPSEVGSYDIKVTTTDESGNSETTTFTIDVEDTTKPTVEDIA

-2368 TPIKIEATDNSGQGV
+2368 TPIKIEATDNSGQTV

-2397 EATNTISGTPNEV
+2397 EATNTISGTPSEV
-2410 GSYTVTVTTTD
+2410 GSYDIKVTTTD
-2421 ESGNATET
+2421 ESGNSETT
-2429 TFTIN
+2429 TFTID
-2434 VEDTTKPTVES
+2434 VEDTTKPTVEDIA
-2445 VVDQTQEVNTEI
+2445 DQTQEVNTEI
-2457 TPINIEAT
+2457 TPI
-2465 DNSGQAVTN
+2465 
-2474 KVEGLPN
+2474 
-2481 GVTFDETTNTIS
+2481 
-2493 GTPNEVGSYGI
+2493 
-2504 TVTTTDESGNVTET
+2504 
-2518 TFTIDVEDI
+2518 
-2527 TKPTVES
+2527 
-2534 VADQTQEINTEIE
+2534 
-2547 PIKIEATDN
+2547 KIEATDN
-2556 SGQVVTNKVDGLPDG
+2556 SGQTVTNKVD
-2571 VTFDEATNTISGT
+2571 
-2584 PNEVGSYGITVTT
+2584 
-2597 TDESGNVTETTFT
+2597 
-2610 IDVKDTTKP
+2610 
-2619 TVESIANQTQEVNT
+2619 
-2633 EITPITIESEDNSGQ
+2633 
-2648 AVTNK
+2648 
-2653 VEGLPDGVTFDEAT
+2653 GLPDGVTFDEAT

-2689 SGNATETTFTINVE
+2689 SGNSETTTFTIDVEDTTKPTVESVADQTQEVNTEIEPIKIEARDNSGQAVTNKVDGLPNGVTFDEATNTISGTPSEVGSYTVTVTTIDESGNATETTFTINVE
-2703 DTTKPTV
+2703 DTTKPTVEDIADQTQEVNTEITPITIESEDNSGQAVTNKVDGLPAGVTFDEATNTINGTPSEVGSYDVTVTTTDESGNSETTIFTIDVKDTTKPTVESVADQTQEVNTEIESIKIEARDNSGQAVTNKVDGLPAGVTFDEATNTISGTPSEVGSYTVTVTTTDESGNSETTTFTIDVEDTTKPTVEDIADQTQEVNTEIDPIKIEATDNSGQAITNKVDGLPDGVTFDEVTNTISGTPSKVGSYTVTVTTTDESGNSETTTFTIDVEDTSKPTV

-2735 GQMVTNKV
+2735 GQAITNKV
-2743 DGLPDGLTFDEAT
+2743 DGLPDGVTFDETT
-2756 NTISGTPNEV
+2756 NTISGTPSEV
-2766 GSYGITV
+2766 GSYDVTV
-2773 TTTDESGNVTETTF
+2773 TTTDESGN
-2787 TIDVKDTTKP
+2787 
-2797 TVESVADQTQEVN
+2797 A
-2810 TEIEP
+2810 
-2815 IKIEAKDNS
+2815 
-2824 GQAVTNKVEGLPDGV
+2824 
-2839 TFDEATNTI
+2839 
-2848 SGTPNEVGSYDIKVT
+2848 
-2863 TTDESGNETETT
+2863 
-2875 FTIDVEDTTK
+2875 
-2885 PTVESVADQTQE
+2885 
-2897 VNTEI
+2897 
-2902 TPITIESE
+2902 
-2910 DNSGQAIT
+2910 
-2918 NKVEGLPDGV
+2918 
-2928 TFDEATN
+2928 
-2935 TISGTPN
+2935 
-2942 EVGRYDITVTTT
+2942 
-2954 DESGNETETTF
+2954 TETTF

-3043 DESGNETETTFTINV
+3043 DESGNSETTTFTIEV
-3058 EDTTKPTVESVADQ
+3058 KDTTKPTVESVADQ

-3103 DGLTF
+3103 DGVTF

-3129 TTTDESGNE
+3129 TTTDESGNV

-3399 AGNKSESTTTTV
+3399 AGNKSET
-3411 IDTTAPEQPTI
+3411 
-3422 NKVTENST
+3422 
-3430 EVSGRGEP
+3430 
-3438 GTIVEVTF
+3438 
-3446 PDGNKVEGKVDS
+3446 
-3458 DGNYHIQVPSETT
+3458 
-3471 LKGGQPLQV
+3471 
-3480 IAIDKAGNKS
+3480 
-3490 ESTTTTVIDTTAPE
+3490 TTTTVIDTTAPE

>member
-36 GINGQVKAAETDNTF
+36 GINGQVKAAETDNTV
-51 SQNEDNKT
+51 SQNGDNKT
-59 NDSKSSDEELVK
+59 NDSESSDKELVK
-71 SEDDQISNTSAD
+71 SEDDKTSSTSTD
-83 TTLESEFEQN
+83 TNLESEFDQN

-110 LSQRTSTETETDT
+110 LNQRTSTETEKDT
-123 HVKSADNQTTNET
+123 HVKSADTQTTNET

-141 DNATTNHTENTSDE
+141 DNATTNHTESISDE

-162 LNTTQHD
+162 SKTTQHD
-169 NSNTNQDTQSTLNP
+169 NSNTNQGTQSTLNP

-195 SSTPK
+195 SPTPK
-200 ESTNIEKTSLSN
+200 ESTSIEKTNLSN
-212 DTNHQT
+212 DANHQT

-226 SNNMTNSTPNDIENE
+226 SDNMTNSTPNDTENE

-276 DNSRINLL
+276 DNPRINLL

-320 SNLRHAG
+320 SDLRHAG
-327 ISQSQDNTGSV
+327 ISQLQDNTGSV

-343 TKWLSLQSNFVNGG
+343 TKWLSLQRDFVNGG

-376 LSGVKMDTTNNG
+376 LNDMKMDTTNNG

-403 EIGSVTNHEILI
+403 KIGSVTNHDIVI

-428 SNNRPVYLTHT
+428 SNNKPVYLTHT
-439 WTTNDGAIAEE
+439 WTTNDGSIAEE

-464 APNTTQKS
+464 APNTTQES

-487 SQKSIKSVHTFKPNE
+487 SQNSIKSVHTFKPNE

-513 YVKEQVNKELIPYI
+513 YIKEQVNKELIPYI

-540 GKPISQDRYV
+540 GNPISQDRYV

-568 SIKNNNTSDQLSN
+568 SIKNNNTSGQLSN
-581 ARTSLDKNVFF
+581 ARTSLDRNVFF

-653 SYIDMIDRIAP
+653 SYIDLIDRIAP

-672 TTEDTSIK
+672 TTEDTSIN

-691 TFSDG
+691 TFSDS

-701 KVDTNGNFSITI
+701 KVDSNGNFSIAI

-755 SNKTQEVNTA
+755 SNKTQEVNTEIE
-765 FNPFIIEATDNSGD
+765 PIKIEATDNSGQAVTN
-779 KVMHDVRGLPAGVTF
+779 KVEGLPAGMTF
-794 NNSSN
+794 DEATNT
-799 MISGTPTDVGS
+799 ISGTPSEVGS
-810 YTVTVI
+810 YDITVTTTDENGNSETTTFTI
-816 SRDVKGNETETS
+816 DVE
-828 FKINVVDTTKPTV
+828 DTTKPTV

-866 GQAVTNK
+866 GRAVTNKVDGLPDGVTFDEATNTISGTPSEVGSYDITVTTTDESGNVTETIFTIDVEDTTKPTVESIAGQTQEVNTEIEPIKIEATDNSGRAVTNKVDGLPNGVTFDETTNTISGTPSETGSYTVTVTTTDESGNTTETTFTIDVEDTTKPTVEDIADPTQEVNTEMTPIKIEARDNSGQAVTNKVDGLPAGVTFDEATNTISGTPSEVGSYDITVTTTDESGNATETTFTIDVQDTTKPTVESVADQTQEVNTEIEPIKIEARDNSGQAVTNK

-884 EATNTISGTPNEV
+884 EATNTISGTPSEVGSYDITVTTTDESGNATETTFTIDVEDTTKPTVESVADQTQEINTEIEPIKIEARDNSGQAVTNKVDGLPDGVTFDKATNTISGTPSEVGSYDITVTTTDESGNSETTTFTIDVEDTTKPTVESVADQTQEVNTEITPIKIEATDNSGQTVTNKVEGLPDGVTFDEATNTISGTPSEVGSYDITVTTTDESGNATETTFTIDVEDTIKPTVESIAGQTQEINTEMTPIKIEATDNSDQTVTNKVDGLPDGVTFDETTNTISGTPSKVGSYDITVTTTDESGNSETTTFTINVEDTTKPTVEDITDQTQEVNTEITPIKIEARDNSGQAVTNKVDGLPDGVTFDEATNTISGTPNEV
-897 GSYTVTVTTTDES
+897 GSYDIKVTTTDESGNSETTSFTIDVEDTTKPTVESVADQTQEVNTEITPITIESEDNSGRAVTNKVDGLPDGVTFDEATNTINGTPSEVGSYDITVTTTDESGNSETTSFTIDVEDTTKPTVESVADQTQEVNTEIEPIKIEATDNSGRAVTNKVEGLPDGVTFDEATNTISGTPSEVGSYDIKVTTTDESGNSETTTFTIDVEDTTKPTVESVANQTQEINTEITPITIESEDNSGQAVTNKVDGLPDGVTFDEATNTISGTPSEVGSYDITVTTTDESGNATETTFTIDVEDTTKPTVESIAGQTQEVNTEIEPIKIEATDNSGRAVTNKVDGLPGGVTFDEATNTISGTPSEVGSYDITVTTTDES

-945 PITIESEDNSGRAVM
+945 PI
-960 NKVEG
+960 
-965 LPDGVTFDETTNTIS
+965 
-980 GTPNEV
+980 
-986 GSYDIK
+986 
-992 VTTTDESGNSE
+992 
-1003 TTTFTINVEDTT
+1003 
-1015 KPTVEDIA
+1015 
-1023 DQTQEVNTEITPI
+1023 
-1036 TIESEDNSGQA
+1036 
-1047 VTNKVD
+1047 
-1053 GLPNG
+1053 
-1058 VTFDEATNTIS
+1058 
-1069 GTPNEVGS
+1069 
-1077 YDIKVTTT
+1077 
-1085 DESGNVTETTFTI
+1085 
-1098 DVEDTTKPTVES
+1098 
-1110 VADQTQE
+1110 
-1117 VNTEITPITIESE
+1117 
-1130 DNSDQAVTNKVE
+1130 
-1142 GLPDGVTFDETTNTI
+1142 
-1157 SGTPSEVGSYTVT
+1157 
-1170 VTTTDESGNSET
+1170 
-1182 TTFTINVED
+1182 
-1191 TTKPTVESVADQTQ
+1191 
-1205 EVNTEITPI
+1205 
-1214 TIESEDN
+1214 
-1221 SGQAVTN
+1221 
-1228 KVEGLPDGVTFDEA
+1228 
-1242 TNTISGTP
+1242 
-1250 SEVGRYDVTVT
+1250 
-1261 TTDESGNSETTTFS
+1261 
-1275 INVEDTT
+1275 
-1282 KPTVESV
+1282 
-1289 ADQTQEVNTEI
+1289 
-1300 TPITIESEDNSDQAV
+1300 
-1315 TNKVEGLPDGVT
+1315 
-1327 FDETTNTISGT
+1327 
-1338 PSEVGSYTVTV
+1338 
-1349 TTTDE
+1349 
-1354 SGNSETTTFTI
+1354 
-1365 NVEDTTKPTVE
+1365 
-1376 SVADQTQEV
+1376 
-1385 NTEITP
+1385 
-1391 ITIESEDNSGQAV
+1391 
-1404 TNKVEGLPDGVT
+1404 
-1416 FDEATNTISGTPSEV
+1416 
-1431 GRYDVTVT
+1431 
-1439 TTDESGNSE
+1439 
-1448 TTTFSINVEDTTKPT
+1448 
-1463 VEDIADQTQE
+1463 
-1473 VNTEIEPIKI
+1473 
-1483 EATDNSGQAV
+1483 
-1493 TNKVEGLPAGVTFDE
+1493 
-1508 ATNTISGT
+1508 
-1516 PNEVGSYTVTVTT
+1516 
-1529 TDESGN
+1529 
-1535 SETTTFTI
+1535 
-1543 DVKDTTKPTV
+1543 
-1553 ESVANQTQEVNTE
+1553 
-1566 IEPIK
+1566 K

-1581 VTNKVDGLPNGV
+1581 VTNKVD
-1593 TFDETTNTISGTPS
+1593 
-1607 EVGSYD
+1607 
-1613 IKVTTT
+1613 
-1619 DESGNATETTFTIDV
+1619 
-1634 EDTTKPTVESVADQ
+1634 
-1648 KQEVNTEIEPI
+1648 
-1659 KIEATDNSGQ
+1659 
-1669 AVTNKVDGLP
+1669 
-1679 AGVTFDEATNTI
+1679 
-1691 SGTPSEVGS
+1691 
-1700 YTVTVTTT
+1700 
-1708 DESGNATETTFTI
+1708 
-1721 DVEDTTKPTV
+1721 
-1731 EDIADQTQEVNTEIT
+1731 
-1746 PIKIEATDNSGQGV
+1746 
-1760 TNKVEGLPDGVTFD
+1760 
-1774 EAMNTISGTPSEVSS
+1774 
-1789 YDITVTTTD
+1789 
-1798 ESGNSETTTF
+1798 
-1808 TIDVKDT
+1808 
-1815 TKPTV
+1815 
-1820 ESVADQKQEV
+1820 
-1830 NTEIEPIKIEA
+1830 
-1841 TDNSGQAV
+1841 
-1849 TNKVDGL
+1849 
-1856 PAGVTFDEATN
+1856 
-1867 TISGTPSEVGSYTVT
+1867 
-1882 VTTTDE
+1882 
-1888 SGNAT
+1888 
-1893 ETTFTIDVED
+1893 
-1903 TTKPTVE
+1903 
-1910 SVADQ
+1910 
-1915 TQEVNTEITPITI
+1915 
-1928 ESEDN
+1928 
-1933 SGQAVTNKVE
+1933 

-1992 TTKPTVESVVDQTQ
+1992 TTKPTVESIVDLTQ
-2006 EVNTEITPIKIEA
+2006 EINTEMTPIKIEA
-2019 TDNSGQT
+2019 TDNSGQAVT
-2026 VMNKVEGLPDGVTFD
+2026 NKVEGLPGGVTFDEATNTINGTPSEVGSYDITVTTTDESGNATETTFTIDVEDTTKPTVENVADQTQEVNTEIEPIKIEARDNSGQAVTNKVDGLPDGVTFD

-2059 TVTTTDESGNATEIT
+2059 TVTTTDESGNATETT
-2074 FTINVEDTTKPT
+2074 FTIDVEDTTKPT
-2086 VEDIADQTQEVNTE
+2086 VKSVADQTQEVNTE

-2114 GVTNKVDGLPDGV
+2114 TVTNKVEGLPDGV

-2151 TTDESGNA
+2151 TTDESGN
-2159 TETTFTINVE
+2159 T
-2169 DTTKPTVESVVDQTQ
+2169 
-2184 EVNTEITP
+2184 
-2192 INIEATDNSGQAVTN
+2192 
-2207 KVEGLPNG
+2207 
-2215 VTFDETTNTI
+2215 
-2225 SGTPNEVGSYGIT
+2225 
-2238 VTTTDESG
+2238 
-2246 NVTET
+2246 TET

-2281 ITIES
+2281 IKIEAR
-2286 EDNSGQAVT
+2286 DNSGQAVT

-2304 VTFDETTNTISGT
+2304 VTFDEATNTISGT
-2317 PNEVGSYGITVTTT
+2317 PSEVGSYDITVMTT
-2331 DESGNAT
+2331 DESGNSET
-2338 EITFT
+2338 TTFT
-2343 INVEDTTKPTVEDIA
+2343 IDVEDTTKPTVESIA
-2358 DQTQEVNTEI
+2358 NQTQEVNTEI
-2368 TPIKIEATDNSGQGV
+2368 EPIKIEATDNSGQV
-2383 TNKVDGL
+2383 
-2390 PDGVTFD
+2390 
-2397 EATNTISGTPNEV
+2397 
-2410 GSYTVTVTTTD
+2410 
-2421 ESGNATET
+2421 
-2429 TFTIN
+2429 
-2434 VEDTTKPTVES
+2434 
-2445 VVDQTQEVNTEI
+2445 
-2457 TPINIEAT
+2457 
-2465 DNSGQAVTN
+2465 VTN

-2493 GTPNEVGSYGI
+2493 GTPSETGSYTV
-2504 TVTTTDESGNVTET
+2504 TVTTTDESGNTTET
-2518 TFTIDVEDI
+2518 TFTIDVEDT

-2534 VADQTQEINTEIE
+2534 V
-2547 PIKIEATDN
+2547 
-2556 SGQVVTNKVDGLPDG
+2556 VD
-2571 VTFDEATNTISGT
+2571 
-2584 PNEVGSYGITVTT
+2584 
-2597 TDESGNVTETTFT
+2597 
-2610 IDVKDTTKP
+2610 
-2619 TVESIANQTQEVNT
+2619 QTQEVNT

-2689 SGNATETTFTINVE
+2689 SGNTTETTFTIDVEDTTKPTVEDIADQTQEVNTEIEPIKIEAKDNSGQAVTNKVEGLPDGVTFDETTNTISGTPNEVGSYDITVTTTDESGNSETTTFTIDVEDTTKPTVESIAGQTQEVNTEITPITIESEDNSGQAVTNKVDGLPDGVTFDEATNTISGTPSKVGSYTVTVTTTDESGNSETTTFTINVE

-2721 TEIEPIKIEATDNS
+2721 TEITPIKIEATDNS
-2735 GQMVTNKV
+2735 GQGVTNKV
-2743 DGLPDGLTFDEAT
+2743 EGLPDGVTFDETT
-2756 NTISGTPNEV
+2756 NTISGIPSEV
-2766 GSYGITV
+2766 GSYDIKV
-2773 TTTDESGNVTETTF
+2773 TTTDESGNSETTTF

-2824 GQAVTNKVEGLPDGV
+2824 GQAVTNKVEGLPD
-2839 TFDEATNTI
+2839 
-2848 SGTPNEVGSYDIKVT
+2848 
-2863 TTDESGNETETT
+2863 
-2875 FTIDVEDTTK
+2875 
-2885 PTVESVADQTQE
+2885 
-2897 VNTEI
+2897 
-2902 TPITIESE
+2902 
-2910 DNSGQAIT
+2910 
-2918 NKVEGLPDGV
+2918 
-2928 TFDEATN
+2928 
-2935 TISGTPN
+2935 
-2942 EVGRYDITVTTT
+2942 
-2954 DESGNETETTF
+2954 
-2965 TINVEDTTKPTVE
+2965 
-2978 SIANQTQEVNTEI
+2978 
-2991 TPITIESE
+2991 
-2999 DNSGQAVTNKVDG
+2999 
-3012 LPDGVTFDEATNT
+3012 
-3025 ISGTPSEVGSYTV
+3025 
-3038 TVTTT
+3038 
-3043 DESGNETETTFTINV
+3043 
-3058 EDTTKPTVESVADQ
+3058 
-3072 TQEVNTEIEPI
+3072 
-3083 KIEATDNSGQA
+3083 
-3094 VTNKVDGLP
+3094 
-3103 DGLTF
+3103 
-3108 DEATNT
+3108 
-3114 ISGTPNEVGSYGITV
+3114 
-3129 TTTDESGNE
+3129 
-3138 TETTFTIDVKDTTKP
+3138 
-3153 TVESVADQTQEVNTE
+3153 
-3168 IEPIKIEAKD
+3168 
-3178 NSGQA
+3178 
-3183 VTNKVEG
+3183 
-3190 LPDGVTF
+3190 
-3197 DEATN
+3197 
-3202 TISGTPSEVGSYTV
+3202 
-3216 TVTTT
+3216 
-3221 DESGNSETTT
+3221 
-3231 FTIEV
+3231 
-3236 KDTTKPTVED
+3236 
-3246 IADQTQEVNTEI
+3246 
-3258 EPIKIEA
+3258 
-3265 KDNSGQAVTNKV
+3265 
-3277 DGLPAGVTFDE
+3277 GVTFDE

-3458 DGNYHIQVPSETT
+3458 DGNYHIQIPSETT

-3490 ESTTTTVIDTTAPE
+3490 ESTTTNVIDTTAPE

-3519 GRGEPGTIVEVTFP
+3519 GRGEPGTVVEVTFP

-3547 YHIQIPSDEKF
+3547 YHIQIPSDERF

-3573 NVSEPSIATV
+3573 NVSEPSITMV
-3583 HEEDKNSEKPGTV
+3583 QKEDMNSEKPSTV
-3596 TDTVTKN
+3596 TDTITKN
-3603 NSKSLKH
+3603 NSKSLNH

-3623 KIMSVNKPTKIVEKD
+3623 KIKSVNKPTKIVEKD

-3687 TNEINKD
+3687 KNEINKD
-3694 LPQTGEENLNKSTLF
+3694 LPQTGEENFNKSTLF

-3729 EDGKE
+3729 ENDEKE